1 MIRFVQKEELE
12 QINNLSKQLDSSV
25 NGFNNLE
32 EELNKDI
39 TILLVDI
46 ENKEIRGYL
55 YAQNLIDHV
64 DLLSIVVDYK
74 YRKNNIGTNLMNY
87 LINNYCYHKDIFLEV
102 AIDNIPAISLYTK
115 LGFKVVNI
123 RKNYY
128 NNKDAFLMKRG
139 EL

>member
-12 QINNLSKQLDSSV
+12 QINNLSKQLDPSV

>member
-12 QINNLSKQLDSSV
+12 KINNLSKQLDSSV

>member
-12 QINNLSKQLDSSV
+12 KINNLSKQLDSSV

-46 ENKEIRGYL
+46 ENKEKRGYL